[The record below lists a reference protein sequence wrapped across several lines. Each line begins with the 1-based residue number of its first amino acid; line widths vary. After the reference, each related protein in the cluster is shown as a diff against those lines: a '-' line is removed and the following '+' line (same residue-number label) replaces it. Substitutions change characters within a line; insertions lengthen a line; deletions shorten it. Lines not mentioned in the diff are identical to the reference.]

1 MIVCHC
7 NTLSDRDIR
16 AAVDELLAE
25 MPVEMINTITVYEAL
40 GKTSRCGGCLPLAA
54 RLIRDHLAARGIKR
68 SAA

>member
-7 NTLSDRDIR
+7 NTITDRHIR
-16 AAVDELLAE
+16 EVVDELLTE
-25 MPVEMINTITVYEAL
+25 MPTSMITPLVVYQAL
-40 GKTSRCGGCLPLAA
+40 GKRSRCGGCLPLAA

>member
-7 NTLSDRDIR
+7 NTLTDRDIR

-25 MPVEMINTITVYEAL
+25 MPVEMITPIAVYEAL
-40 GKTSRCGGCLPLAA
+40 GKSSRCGGCFPLTA

>member
-25 MPVEMINTITVYEAL
+25 MPVEMINPIAVYEAL